1 VGEEA
6 ERIGLVSVCVDDG
19 DVLST
24 ATRIAENL
32 AQGAQNAIRWT
43 KRSLNHWYRM
53 MGPTFE
59 TSVGLEFLSFSGPDV
74 QEGLAAHRE
83 KRQARFTR

>member
-1 VGEEA
+1 
-6 ERIGLVSVCVDDG
+6 
-19 DVLST
+19 
-24 ATRIAENL
+24 
-32 AQGAQNAIRWT
+32 
-43 KRSLNHWYRM
+43 M